1 MKYRKGENMRDVEI
15 VELVKQGIEILDKID
30 EMIKTQSVEL
40 QKIDYE
46 LSDLYHLIENNELSD
61 EASVNVIKR
70 IHDLRKE
77 RRALNNEY
85 EIESAYQ
92 THKSKLAGNGTRQF
106 LATEIL
112 KTVKQLG
119 KKYTNRVLT
128 EEDIKSLTE
137 PVKRKPGRPKKVVE

>member
-1 MKYRKGENMRDVEI
+1 MRDEKI

-30 EMIKTQSVEL
+30 EMIKTQSIEL

-61 EASVNVIKR
+61 EASVNIIKR

-85 EIESAYQ
+85 EIENTYQ

-128 EEDIKSLTE
+128 EEDIKSLIE
-137 PVKRKPGRPKKVVE
+137 PVKRKPGRPKKVTE

>member
-1 MKYRKGENMRDVEI
+1 MRDVEI

-30 EMIKTQSVEL
+30 EMIKTQSIEL

-46 LSDLYHLIENNELSD
+46 LCDLCHLIENNELSD
-61 EASVNVIKR
+61 EASINVIKR

-77 RRALNNEY
+77 RRSLKNEY
-85 EIESAYQ
+85 EIESTYQ

-137 PVKRKPGRPKKVVE
+137 PVKRKPGRPKKVTE

>member
-1 MKYRKGENMRDVEI
+1 
-15 VELVKQGIEILDKID
+15 
-30 EMIKTQSVEL
+30 MIKTQSIEL

-46 LSDLYHLIENNELSD
+46 LNDLYHLIENNELSD
-61 EASVNVIKR
+61 EVSVNVIKR

-77 RRALNNEY
+77 RRALKNEY
-85 EIESAYQ
+85 EIENTYQ

-137 PVKRKPGRPKKVVE
+137 PVKRKPGRPKKVAE